1 MNNTHESTKEI
12 VLKVSNLTKA
22 YGEVKPINQMSF
34 EVYKNDAIA
43 IIGPSGTGKST
54 LLRMINMLNTP
65 TSGQIFLGDEEVT
78 KEGYPLNKLR
88 LKVGMV
94 FQSYTLFSHMTVIE
108 NCMDAQIKLLK
119 RSRQEAYAR
128 AYDELNKVHMT
139 DHILKYP
146 DQLSGGQKQRVAIA
160 RALAMDPEILLLDE
174 PTSALDPTMVSE
186 VETVIK
192 SPLKRGITML
202 IVTHEMRL
210 ARAASNRVF
219 FLTGG
224 SIYEEGSPEKIF
236 DNPEREATKNFVKRI
251 KKKEWLIKNKDF
263 DFLTSI
269 SEIDSFCR
277 DADISIKTN
286 KAIQSI
292 FEETVTQIMLPQ
304 IKGQPLIKFT
314 LEYSGQS
321 QLLRL
326 MIEYAGPKLRITDT
340 DNEMAK
346 DLLLHYSDIIEV
358 EPTSDDLND
367 GFNNAFELKLK
378 KSL

>member
-1 MNNTHESTKEI
+1 MTKP
-12 VLKVSNLTKA
+12 L
-22 YGEVKPINQMSF
+22 
-34 EVYKNDAIA
+34 
-43 IIGPSGTGKST
+43 IITEF
-54 LLRMINMLNTP
+54 IY
-65 TSGQIFLGDEEVT
+65 F
-78 KEGYPLNKLR
+78 Y
-88 LKVGMV
+88 
-94 FQSYTLFSHMTVIE
+94 
-108 NCMDAQIKLLK
+108 
-119 RSRQEAYAR
+119 
-128 AYDELNKVHMT
+128 
-139 DHILKYP
+139 
-146 DQLSGGQKQRVAIA
+146 
-160 RALAMDPEILLLDE
+160 
-174 PTSALDPTMVSE
+174 
-186 VETVIK
+186 
-192 SPLKRGITML
+192 
-202 IVTHEMRL
+202 
-210 ARAASNRVF
+210 
-219 FLTGG
+219 
-224 SIYEEGSPEKIF
+224 IYEEGSPEKIF

-346 DLLLHYSDIIEV
+346 DLLLHYSDITEV